1 MDGFAVANSA
11 RKTPAMATN
20 RPIEVRRQKKA
31 DLTVDLFFIGGIWVS
46 GGFS

>member
-11 RKTPAMATN
+11 RKTPARATS
-20 RPIEVRRQKKA
+20 RQIEVLRQKKA
-31 DLTVDLFFIGGIWVS
+31 DLTVDLFFIGEIWVS

>member
-11 RKTPAMATN
+11 RKTPARATN
-20 RPIEVRRQKKA
+20 RPIEVLRQKQKKA

-46 GGFS
+46 